1 MMIPSYEVCQEL
13 SGNDSFLLCRGR
25 SREDGRPVLLKT
37 PRHDP
42 PSPLEVRLLEQEYA
56 ILQRLSL
63 PGVLRAH
70 ALLRDGQG
78 WCLVLEDRG
87 GVPLPVLRTA
97 RRLDLDAFFDL
108 ALQLATILAELHRRD
123 IIHQHLT
130 TARGSLACL

>member
-13 SGNDSFLLCRGR
+13 SSNDSFLLCRGR

-56 ILQRLSL
+56 ILQGLSL
-63 PGVLRAH
+63 P
-70 ALLRDGQG
+70 
-78 WCLVLEDRG
+78 

-97 RRLDLDAFFDL
+97 RRLDLDAFFAL

-130 TARGSLACL
+130 TARGALACL